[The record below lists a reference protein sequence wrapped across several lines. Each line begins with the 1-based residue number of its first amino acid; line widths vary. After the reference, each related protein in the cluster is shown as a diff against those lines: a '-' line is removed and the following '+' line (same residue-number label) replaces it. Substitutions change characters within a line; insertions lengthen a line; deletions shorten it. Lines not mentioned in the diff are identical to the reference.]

1 MPALGAVGVFL
12 FWGLSGLP
20 PFGHYHG
27 RYGHLINGIA
37 LPQRHATN
45 AVTAV
50 VFDYRGFDTLGEEFI
65 LFTAV
70 LGAPDVAL
78 SMLVVGTVG
87 YPLILLVAI
96 ARARG
101 RR

>member
-1 MPALGAVGVFL
+1 VIPLQAMLFGLVALGATVVVLIRDPVRMIVVNSMYGLVLVVL
-12 FWGLSGLP
+12 FV
-20 PFGHYHG
+20 
-27 RYGHLINGIA
+27 A
-37 LPQRHATN
+37 
-45 AVTAV
+45 
-50 VFDYRGFDTLGEEFI
+50 
-65 LFTAV
+65 

-87 YPLILLVAI
+87 YPVVVLVAS